1 MMQRVFP
8 HPVTSIMVLVTWLV
22 LSDPRTPGNWLL
34 AATLAWALPF
44 ATRRLWTERIRVRS
58 LPRILAYI
66 GLVVLDVF
74 RSNVRVTWL
83 ILTQSQRLH
92 PVLVKVPLTIQ
103 DTYGIATLAATISYT
118 PGTVAV
124 DVSEDRTHLLVH
136 VFHTHD
142 PRGVVRNLKDRYE
155 RRLLEIFPC

>member
-1 MMQRVFP
+1 MLRLFP
-8 HPVTSIMVLVTWLV
+8 HPVTSVLVLITWLV
-22 LSDPRTPGNWLL
+22 QGDPRSPGHWVLGL
-34 AATLAWALPF
+34 VLAWALPF
-44 ATRRLWTERIRVRS
+44 MTRRLWTDRIRVRS
-58 LPRILAYI
+58 MPRMVAYI
-66 GLVVLDVF
+66 ALVIWDVF
-74 RSNVRVTWL
+74 RSNMKVTWL

-92 PVLVKVPLTIQ
+92 PVLVKVPLAMQ

-142 PRGVVRNLKDRYE
+142 PHGVVREIKDRYE

>member
-1 MMQRVFP
+1 MARLFP
-8 HPVTSIMVLVTWLV
+8 HPVTSVLVLITWLV
-22 LSDPRTPGNWLL
+22 QGDPRSPGHWLL
-34 AATLAWALPF
+34 GLGLSWALPF
-44 ATRRLWTERIRVRS
+44 MTRRLWTDRIRVRS
-58 LPRILAYI
+58 LPQMAAYI
-66 GLVVLDVF
+66 VLVIWDVF
-74 RSNVRVTWL
+74 RSNMKVTWL

-92 PVLVKVPLTIQ
+92 PVLVKVPLVIQ

-124 DVSEDRTHLLVH
+124 DVSADRTHLLVH

-142 PRGVVRNLKDRYE
+142 PYGVVREITDRYE

>member
-1 MMQRVFP
+1 
-8 HPVTSIMVLVTWLV
+8 VL
-22 LSDPRTPGNWLL
+22 
-34 AATLAWALPF
+34 LAWALPLL
-44 ATRRLWTERIRVRS
+44 TRRLWSDRIQVRS
-58 LPRILAYI
+58 LPRMLAYI
-66 GLVVLDVF
+66 ALVIWDVF
-74 RSNVRVTWL
+74 RSNMTVTWL

-92 PVLVKVPLTIQ
+92 PVLVKVPLAMR

-124 DVSEDRTHLLVH
+124 DVSADRTHLLVH

-142 PRGVVRNLKDRYE
+142 PHGVVREIKERYE